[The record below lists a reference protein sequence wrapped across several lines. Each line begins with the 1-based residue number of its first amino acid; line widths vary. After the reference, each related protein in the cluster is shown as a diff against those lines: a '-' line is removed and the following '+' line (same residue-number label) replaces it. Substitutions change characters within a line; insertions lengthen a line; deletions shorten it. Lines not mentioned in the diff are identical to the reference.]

1 MTSRYISIF
10 SIGFIRLQA
19 RQRGYTAKKKVDA
32 ARHILLRK
40 ISAIRV
46 QCFIRQFLSR
56 CRLKQ
61 KVIHLALIIKSAAII
76 TTFFRIIKAKKMVR
90 ELKELKWNNYL
101 TYSATKIQVQWR
113 GFEAKGE

>member
-1 MTSRYISIF
+1 
-10 SIGFIRLQA
+10 
-19 RQRGYTAKKKVDA
+19 
-32 ARHILLRK
+32 LLRK

-56 CRLKQ
+56 CRLKH
-61 KVIHLALIIKSAAII
+61 KVIHLALVLKSAAII
-76 TTFFRIIKAKKMVR
+76 TTFFRIIKAKKKVR

-113 GFEAKGE
+113 GFEAKGKWQLRHLSWIDNDRWDTMDSFLCHL